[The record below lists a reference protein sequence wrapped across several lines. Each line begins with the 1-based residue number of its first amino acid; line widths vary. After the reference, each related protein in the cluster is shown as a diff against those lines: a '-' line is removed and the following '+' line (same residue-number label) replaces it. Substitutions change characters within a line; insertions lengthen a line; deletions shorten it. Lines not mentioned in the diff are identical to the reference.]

1 MSKKRFIIKTTDG
14 NRYETNDIPLRI
26 EKAGI
31 EWLYF
36 PVKDGVGTM
45 YVNIANIVSL
55 TEMEVDE

>member
-1 MSKKRFIIKTTDG
+1 MKKRFIIKTADG

-45 YVNIANIVSL
+45 FVNIANIVSL